1 MLATAGVPR
10 PVSDT
15 YPVVDGGPVVEFL
28 RGEGRIAMAHRGFTS
43 FRLPMNS
50 MGAFQE
56 AVNLGYRYLETDI
69 RATRDSVA
77 VALHDRRLR
86 RRWGVRGAV
95 DELLWQDVR
104 MADLGVGES
113 IPTLDE
119 LLAAFPD
126 VRVNIDIKAAA
137 AVEPTV
143 AVIERHRAH
152 DRVLV
157 TSFSERRRRRA
168 LRLLSERVASAAGTG
183 AFLAVLA
190 ARTAQTRAYAW
201 RMVHDSDCLQLP
213 PRLGAVPIIT
223 PGLVREAHAAGRQ
236 VHAWTVDDPQ
246 VMHMLF
252 DIGVDGIITDRA
264 DLLREVL
271 VARGQW

>member
-1 MLATAGVPR
+1 
-10 PVSDT
+10 
-15 YPVVDGGPVVEFL
+15 
-28 RGEGRIAMAHRGFTS
+28 
-43 FRLPMNS
+43 MNS

-56 AVNLGYRYLETDI
+56 AVKLGYRYLETDI
-69 RATRDSVA
+69 RATRDGVA
-77 VALHDRRLR
+77 VALHDRRLKR
-86 RRWGVRGAV
+86 QWGVPGAV
-95 DELLWQDVR
+95 DELLWQDMR
-104 MADLGVGES
+104 KADLGVGES

-126 VRVNIDIKAAA
+126 ARVNIDIKAAG

-143 AVIERHRAH
+143 AAIERHRAH

-190 ARTAQTRAYAW
+190 ARTPRSRAYAW
-201 RMVHDSDCLQLP
+201 RMLHDSDCLQLP

-236 VHAWTVDDPQ
+236 VHAWTVDDPR
-246 VMHMLF
+246 VMHTLF

-264 DLLREVL
+264 DLLRDVL
-271 VARGQW
+271 VERGQW